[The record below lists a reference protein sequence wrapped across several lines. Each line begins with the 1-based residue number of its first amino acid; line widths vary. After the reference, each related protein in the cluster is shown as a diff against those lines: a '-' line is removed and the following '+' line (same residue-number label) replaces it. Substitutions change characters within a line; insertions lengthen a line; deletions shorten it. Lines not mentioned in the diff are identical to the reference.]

1 VPCSPFVECHDARP
15 SPFVGAGV
23 VGVVGRVHGWWGG
36 VLGRCGRWWGG
47 GGRAPC
53 SQFVGWGGVSLWRL
67 VEGGWSCAVF
77 AVGGVGCRVVMAV
90 GRGGWSCAVFAV
102 RGVGWGVVMAVG
114 GGGVV
119 VRRVRGWWGGV

>member
-1 VPCSPFVECHDARP
+1 VECRDARP

-23 VGVVGRVHGWWGG
+23 VGVVGRVRGWWGG

-47 GGRAPC
+47 G
-53 SQFVGWGGVSLWRL
+53 
-67 VEGGWSCAVF
+67 WSCAVF
-77 AVGGVGCRVVMAV
+77 AVGGVGCWVVMAV